1 MNIRFVKNT
10 PKIWVKNFPWK
21 KQKDHKYSR
30 GKLVVLGSQK
40 HMTGSTILSA
50 ESALRIGTGSVKI
63 LSSKQTLPIY
73 STKFP
78 SALKEEINNLKSLS
92 RFINKEKS
100 STYLIGPG
108 AGSNN
113 STKQKTRLILRKIKN
128 VVVDADALTCFKRK
142 PKELYRL
149 LDKNKVITPHPKE
162 FHSIFPTI
170 KKNLSNKEKIIKA
183 IQLTKTNIVLKGHV
197 TLIGSFDGNIV
208 YNKHT
213 SSELAVIGSGD
224 VLSGLIA
231 SLIGKNKLNPFL
243 AACAGVWFHGDL
255 AKQFG
260 PGLIAEDIIKA
271 IPHTLKKLKNGKFAR
286 KGFSKKS

>member
-1 MNIRFVKNT
+1 MCRISIKGRNWFCKNPLFKANT
-10 PKIWVKNFPWK
+10 AYLFNKVSISIK
-21 KQKDHKYSR
+21 K
-30 GKLVVLGSQK
+30 
-40 HMTGSTILSA
+40 
-50 ESALRIGTGSVKI
+50 
-63 LSSKQTLPIY
+63 
-73 STKFP
+73 
-78 SALKEEINNLKSLS
+78 EINNLKSLN

-113 STKQKTRLILRKIKN
+113 LTKQKTCLILKKIKN
-128 VVVDADALTCFKRK
+128 VVVDADALTCFKKK

-162 FHSIFPTI
+162 FHSIFPSI
-170 KKNLSNKEKIIKA
+170 KKNLTNREKIIKA
-183 IQLTKTNIVLKGHV
+183 IRLTRTNIVLKGSI
-197 TLIGSFDGNIV
+197 TLIGSFDGNII

-243 AACAGVWFHGDL
+243 AACTGVWIHGDL

-271 IPHTLKKLKNGKFAR
+271 IPHTLKKLKKW
-286 KGFSKKS
+286 KIYSKRNQ

>member
-1 MNIRFVKNT
+1 MNIKFVKNT
-10 PKIWVKNFPWK
+10 PKIWLNKFPWK

-40 HMTGSTILSA
+40 HMTGAIILSA
-50 ESALRIGTGSVKI
+50 ESALRVGTGSVKI
-63 LSSKQTLPIY
+63 LCSKQTLPIY

-78 SALKEEINNLKSLS
+78 SVLKKEINNLKSLN
-92 RFINKEKS
+92 RFINKEKT

-113 STKQKTRLILRKIKN
+113 LTKQKTRLILKKIKN
-128 VVVDADALTCFKRK
+128 VVVDADALTCFKNK
-142 PKELYRL
+142 PKVLYSL

-162 FHSIFPTI
+162 FHSIFPSI
-170 KKNLSNKEKIIKA
+170 KKNLSNKEKMIKA
-183 IQLTKTNIVLKGHV
+183 IRLTKTNIVLKGPV
-197 TLIGSFDGNIV
+197 TLIGSFDGNII

-243 AACAGVWFHGDL
+243 AACAGVWIHGDL

-271 IPHTLKKLKNGKFAR
+271 IPHTLKKLKKW
-286 KGFSKKS
+286 KIFSKRNQ

>member
-1 MNIRFVKNT
+1 MKIKFVKNT
-10 PKIWVKNFPWK
+10 PKIWLKKFPWK

-40 HMTGSTILSA
+40 HMTGATILCA
-50 ESALRIGTGSVKI
+50 ESALRVGTGSVKI
-63 LSSKQTLPIY
+63 LCSKQTLPIY

-78 SALKEEINNLKSLS
+78 SALKKEINNLKSL
-92 RFINKEKS
+92 K
-100 STYLIGPG
+100 YLIGPG

-271 IPHTLKKLKNGKFAR
+271 IPHTLKKLKKW
-286 KGFSKKS
+286 KIYSKRNQ

>member
-1 MNIRFVKNT
+1 MNIKFIKNT
-10 PKIWVKNFPWK
+10 PKIWLNKFPWK

-40 HMTGSTILSA
+40 NMTGATILST
-50 ESALRIGTGSVKI
+50 ESALRVGVGSAKI
-63 LSSKQTLPIY
+63 LCTHQTLPIY

-78 SALKEEINNLKSLS
+78 SVLKKEINNLKSLS
-92 RFINKEKS
+92 KFIEDEKS

-113 STKQKTRLILRKIKN
+113 LTKKKTSLILKKIKN
-128 VVVDADALTCFKRK
+128 VVVDADALTCFKKK
-142 PKELYRL
+142 PKELYNL
-149 LDKNKVITPHPKE
+149 LDKNKVITPHLKE
-162 FHSIFPTI
+162 FHSIFPSI
-170 KKNLSNKEKIIKA
+170 KKNLTNREKIIKA
-183 IQLTKTNIVLKGHV
+183 IRLAKTNIVLKGPI
-197 TLIGSFDGNIV
+197 TLIASFDGNII

-224 VLSGLIA
+224 VLSGLIV

-243 AACAGVWFHGDL
+243 AACAGVWIHGDL

-260 PGLIAEDIIKA
+260 HGLIAEDIIKT
-271 IPHTLKKLKNGKFAR
+271 IPKTLKKLQNGKFT
-286 KGFSKKS
+286 